1 MRRTGRVR
9 KARCFCLGCSPHMP
23 CGSEEG
29 TCWIRIWLKV
39 LSFSSGRLS
48 RGVGHVCRN
57 TWADDA
63 MLQPNCLSYY
73 YYYFLIFFVFHV
85 F

>member
-1 MRRTGRVR
+1 M
-9 KARCFCLGCSPHMP
+9 A
-23 CGSEEG
+23 E
-29 TCWIRIWLKV
+29 KV

-48 RGVGHVCRN
+48 RGVGHVGRN

-73 YYYFLIFFVFHV
+73 YYFLIFFVFHV